1 MINLKKIYYEKYTK
15 KSYSISNVDLI
26 LERIFSKI
34 KNGVYIDIGC
44 NHPIKYNNTY
54 LLHKKGWKGI
64 NIDLDIES
72 IKEFKKFR
80 PHDTNIC
87 AVVSAKDGKKKNIYI
102 YHSRSAINT
111 VSKKL
116 VDKRSTKPKQIVER
130 VTRSLNNII
139 ENTSFNNKKLNLLSI
154 DIENY
159 EYQVLS
165 SFNFNK
171 YKPDVVVAEI
181 HNIKQKN
188 LEIYTQSLDFILKSK
203 IYKLMLKNNY
213 KLVNWIQS
221 DFVFVRKNLRIK

>member
-159 EYQVLS
+159 EYQVLK

-181 HNIKQKN
+181 HNIKQKD
-188 LEIYTQSLDFILKSK
+188 LEIYTQSLDFILKSNL
-203 IYKLMLKNNY
+203 YKLMLKNNY

>member
-1 MINLKKIYYEKYTK
+1 MNFLKKIYYEKYTK

-34 KNGVYIDIGC
+34 KNGIYIDIGC

-54 LLHKKGWKGI
+54 LLHKKGWTGI

-72 IKEFKKFR
+72 IKEFNKFR
-80 PHDTNIC
+80 PQDTNIC

-116 VDKRSTKPKQIVER
+116 VDKRSTKPKQIIER

-139 ENTSFNNKKLNLLSI
+139 ENTNFKNKKLNLLSI

-171 YKPDVVVAEI
+171 YKPDVVIAEI
-181 HNIKQKN
+181 HNIKQKD
-188 LEIYTQSLDFILKSK
+188 LEIYTQSLDFILNSK

>member
-26 LERIFSKI
+26 LERIFSRI

-72 IKEFKKFR
+72 IKEFNKFR

-116 VDKRSTKPKQIVER
+116 VDKRSTKPKQIIER

-139 ENTSFNNKKLNLLSI
+139 ENTNFKNKKLNLLSI

-171 YKPDVVVAEI
+171 YKPDVIVAEI
-181 HNIKQKN
+181 HNIKQKD
-188 LEIYTQSLDFILKSK
+188 LEIYTQSLEFILKSK
-203 IYKLMLKNNY
+203 LYKLMLKNNY

>member
-26 LERIFSKI
+26 LDRIFSKI

-72 IKEFKKFR
+72 IKEFNKFR
-80 PHDTNIC
+80 PQDTNIC
-87 AVVSAKDGKKKNIYI
+87 AAVSAKDGKKKNIYI

-139 ENTSFNNKKLNLLSI
+139 ENTNFKNKKLNLLSI

-181 HNIKQKN
+181 HNIKQKD

>member
-34 KNGVYIDIGC
+34 KNGIYIDIGC

-80 PHDTNIC
+80 PQDTNIC
-87 AVVSAKDGKKKNIYI
+87 AVVSAKDGIKKNIYI

-139 ENTSFNNKKLNLLSI
+139 ENTGFKNKKFNLLSI

-171 YKPDVVVAEI
+171 YKPDVIVAEI
-181 HNIKQKN
+181 HNIKQKD

-203 IYKLMLKNNY
+203 LYKLMLKNNY
-213 KLVNWIQS
+213 KLVNWINS
-221 DFVFVRKNLRIK
+221 DFVFVRKNLRIQ

>member
-26 LERIFSKI
+26 LDRIFSKI
-34 KNGVYIDIGC
+34 KNGIYIDIGC

-87 AVVSAKDGKKKNIYI
+87 AVVSEKDGKKKNIYI

-116 VDKRSTKPKQIVER
+116 AEKRSTKPKQIVER

-139 ENTSFNNKKLNLLSI
+139 ENTNFKNKKINLLSI

-159 EYQVLS
+159 EYQVLN

-181 HNIKQKN
+181 HNIKQKD

>member
-1 MINLKKIYYEKYTK
+1 MINFKKIYYEKYTK

-26 LERIFSKI
+26 LDRIFSKI
-34 KNGVYIDIGC
+34 KNGIYIDIGC

-54 LLHKKGWKGI
+54 LLHKKGWTGI

-72 IKEFKKFR
+72 IKEFNKFR
-80 PHDTNIC
+80 PQDTNIC

-116 VDKRSTKPKQIVER
+116 VDKRSTKPKQIIER

-139 ENTSFNNKKLNLLSI
+139 ESTNFKNKKLNLLSI

-171 YKPDVVVAEI
+171 YKPDVVIAEI
-181 HNIKQKN
+181 HNIKQKD
-188 LEIYTQSLDFILKSK
+188 LEIYTQSLDFILKSNL
-203 IYKLMLKNNY
+203 YKLMLKNNY
-213 KLVNWIQS
+213 KLVNWIHS
-221 DFVFVRKNLRIK
+221 DFIFVRNNLRIK

>member
-26 LERIFSKI
+26 LERIFSRI

-80 PHDTNIC
+80 PKDTNIC
-87 AVVSAKDGKKKNIYI
+87 AVLSAKDGEKKNIYI

-116 VDKRSTKPKQIVER
+116 VDKRTTKPKQIVER
-130 VTRSLNNII
+130 VTKSLNNII
-139 ENTSFNNKKLNLLSI
+139 ENTSFKNKKLNLLSI

-171 YKPDVVVAEI
+171 YKPDVIVAEI
-181 HNIKQKN
+181 HNIKQKD
-188 LEIYTQSLDFILKSK
+188 LEIYTQSLEFILKSK
-203 IYKLMLKNNY
+203 LYKLMLKNNY

>member
-34 KNGVYIDIGC
+34 KNGIYIDIGC

-54 LLHKKGWKGI
+54 LLYKKGWKGI

-80 PHDTNIC
+80 PQDTNIC
-87 AVVSAKDGKKKNIYI
+87 AVVSAKDGIKKNIYI

-139 ENTSFNNKKLNLLSI
+139 ENTNFKNKKLNLLSI

>member
-139 ENTSFNNKKLNLLSI
+139 ENTNFKNKKLNLLSI

-181 HNIKQKN
+181 HNIKQKD

>member
-159 EYQVLS
+159 EYQVLK

-181 HNIKQKN
+181 HNIKQKD
-188 LEIYTQSLDFILKSK
+188 LEIYTQSLDFILKSNL
-203 IYKLMLKNNY
+203 YKLMLKNNY
-213 KLVNWIQS
+213 KLVNWIHS
-221 DFVFVRKNLRIK
+221 DFIFVRNNLRIK

>member
-130 VTRSLNNII
+130 ATRSLNNII
-139 ENTSFNNKKLNLLSI
+139 ENTNFKNKKLNLLSI

-159 EYQVLS
+159 EYQVLN

-181 HNIKQKN
+181 YNIKQKD
-188 LEIYTQSLDFILKSK
+188 LEIYTQSLDFILKTK

>member
-26 LERIFSKI
+26 LERIFSRI
-34 KNGVYIDIGC
+34 KKGVYIDIGC

-54 LLHKKGWKGI
+54 LLYKKGWEGI
-64 NIDLDIES
+64 NVDLDIES

-80 PHDTNIC
+80 PKDTNIC
-87 AVVSAKDGKKKNIYI
+87 AALSAKDGEKKNIYI

-139 ENTSFNNKKLNLLSI
+139 ENTGFKNKKFNLLSI

-165 SFNFNK
+165 TFNFNK
-171 YKPDVVVAEI
+171 YKPDVIVAEI
-181 HNIKQKN
+181 HNIKQKD

-203 IYKLMLKNNY
+203 LYKLMLKNNY
-213 KLVNWIQS
+213 KLVNWINS
-221 DFVFVRKNLRIK
+221 DFVFVRKNLRIQ

>member
-1 MINLKKIYYEKYTK
+1 MINFKKIYYEKYTK

-26 LERIFSKI
+26 LDRIFSKI
-34 KNGVYIDIGC
+34 KNGIYIDIGC

-72 IKEFKKFR
+72 IKEFNKFR
-80 PHDTNIC
+80 PQDANIC

-116 VDKRSTKPKQIVER
+116 VDKRSTKPKQIIER

-139 ENTSFNNKKLNLLSI
+139 ENTNFKNKKLNLLSI

-181 HNIKQKN
+181 HNIKQKD

>member
-1 MINLKKIYYEKYTK
+1 LINLKKIYYEKYTK

-34 KNGVYIDIGC
+34 KNGIYIDIGC

-54 LLHKKGWKGI
+54 LLYKKGWKGI

-80 PHDTNIC
+80 PQDANIC

-116 VDKRSTKPKQIVER
+116 VDKRATKPKQIVKR

-139 ENTSFNNKKLNLLSI
+139 ENTNFKNKKLNLLSI

-188 LEIYTQSLDFILKSK
+188 LEIHTQSLDFILKSK

>member
-26 LERIFSKI
+26 LDRIFSKI

-72 IKEFKKFR
+72 IKEFKKYR
-80 PHDTNIC
+80 PQDTNIC
-87 AVVSAKDGKKKNIYI
+87 AVVSANDGKKKNTYI

-139 ENTSFNNKKLNLLSI
+139 ENTGFKNKKLNLLSI

-165 SFNFNK
+165 TFNFNK
-171 YKPDVVVAEI
+171 YKPDVIVAEI
-181 HNIKQKN
+181 HNIKQKD

-203 IYKLMLKNNY
+203 LYKLMLKNNY
-213 KLVNWIQS
+213 KLVNWINS
-221 DFVFVRKNLRIK
+221 DFVFVRKNLRIQ